1 MFLYYFNMLILKIN
15 KNYFNIFLNKKHIKY
30 YHTTISNISGVF
42 LSTDLSFNLFIFHKL
57 FWSSRT
63 QPHVVNQLF

>member
-15 KNYFNIFLNKKHIKY
+15 KNYFNIFLIKIHIKY

-42 LSTDLSFNLFIFHKL
+42 LSTDLSFNLFIFHD
-57 FWSSRT
+57 FIY
-63 QPHVVNQLF
+63 QV